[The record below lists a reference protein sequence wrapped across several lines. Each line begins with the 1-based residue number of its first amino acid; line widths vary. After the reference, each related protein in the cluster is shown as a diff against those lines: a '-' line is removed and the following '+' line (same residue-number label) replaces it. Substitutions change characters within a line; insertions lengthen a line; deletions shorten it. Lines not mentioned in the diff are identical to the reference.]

1 MRYRHPDTGQLLDSD
16 EADFESTWK
25 AQGFVPA
32 DQSPATNSGDLGEQ
46 EAEPMNLP
54 AMTRDQ
60 LNALASS
67 IGIPDPLIFPNK
79 ADLIS
84 AIELARSPQ
93 E

>member
-16 EADFESTWK
+16 EADFEGTWK

-32 DQSPATNSGDLGEQ
+32 EPTPKTNSGALIDQ
-46 EAEPMNLP
+46 TAEPVNLP

-79 ADLIS
+79 ADVIS
-84 AIELARSPQ
+84 AIELAQSSQ